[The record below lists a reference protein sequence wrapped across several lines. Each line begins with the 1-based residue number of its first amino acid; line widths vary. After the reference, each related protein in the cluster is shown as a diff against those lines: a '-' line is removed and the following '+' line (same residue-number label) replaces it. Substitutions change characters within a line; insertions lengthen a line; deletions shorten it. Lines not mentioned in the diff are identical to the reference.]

1 LNKGEKM
8 DTWTIGLILWIIFII
23 IPAHNQT
30 TSYIKIVGILISAL
44 IMAST
49 FDWIRTYEALDELMK
64 SFYEWLLVKSYLNE
78 GVNWLLIKTDGD
90 RIQAKIYFTMI
101 LVIAMQPIILG
112 SFWLLKRYKERIQ

>member
-49 FDWIRTYEALDELMK
+49 FDWIRTYEAFD
-64 SFYEWLLVKSYLNE
+64 
-78 GVNWLLIKTDGD
+78 
-90 RIQAKIYFTMI
+90 
-101 LVIAMQPIILG
+101 
-112 SFWLLKRYKERIQ
+112 